1 MKKLIFILVV
11 IVLSVTVVMK
21 NKEKTFEKVDL
32 TIAAKAIILIDADTG
47 KVIYE
52 ENSTEPLPIASMS
65 KLMTQYLVLNAVKS
79 GTLSWER
86 YIQAK

>member
-1 MKKLIFILVV
+1 MKKLIFILLI

-52 ENSTEPLPIASMS
+52 ENSAEPLPIASMS

-79 GTLSWER
+79 GTFIMGK